1 MGWRVRFKRSTFGIV
16 EKKTTSQMK
25 KSKKLKRVQTA
36 VEYILSNPAAQKAMN
51 KVGVSKAD
59 VLQGKALV
67 EQVRLL
73 DAAQRK
79 EYGEQYQATDDL
91 TQARQEARALY
102 IRHVETARFALKE
115 QRGHWNTLE
124 LSGARKDDLFGW
136 LDQARNFYRN
146 VATVKDILAKY
157 DLSEAEL
164 LQGESMIEAVN
175 VAHNVRQNEATEA
188 QAATT
193 ERNEAVAK
201 LDAWM
206 RHFTQSARL
215 AFANDPQT
223 LKGLGLV
230 SKVGI

>member
-1 MGWRVRFKRSTFGIV
+1 
-16 EKKTTSQMK
+16 MK

-36 VEYILSNPAAQKAMN
+36 VEYTLSNPVALKAMN
-51 KVGVSKAD
+51 KVGISEAD
-59 VLQGKALV
+59 VLQGKALA

-79 EYGEQYQATDDL
+79 EYGEQYQATDEL

-102 IRHVETARFALKE
+102 IKHLETARFAFKE
-115 QRGHWNTLE
+115 KRGYWNTLA

-136 LDQARNFYRN
+136 LEQARNFYSN
-146 VATVKDILAKY
+146 VAAVKDILAKY

-164 LQGESMIEAVN
+164 QQGESMIEAVS
-175 VAHNVRQNEATEA
+175 AAYNVRQKEATEA

-193 ERNEAVAK
+193 HRNEAVAK

-215 AFANDPQT
+215 AFINDPQT

-230 SKVGI
+230 NKVGV

>member
-1 MGWRVRFKRSTFGIV
+1 
-16 EKKTTSQMK
+16 MK

-36 VEYILSNPAAQKAMN
+36 VEYILSNTAAQKALN
-51 KVGVSKAD
+51 KVGFSPAE
-59 VLQGKALV
+59 VLQGKALA

-79 EYGEQYQATDDL
+79 EYGDQYQATDDL
-91 TQARQEARALY
+91 TQARREARARY
-102 IRHVETARFALKE
+102 IKHLDTARFAFKE
-115 QRGHWNTLE
+115 RRGYWNTLE

-136 LDQARNFYRN
+136 LEQARNFYRN
-146 VATVKDILAKY
+146 VVAVKDILAKY

-164 LQGESMIEAVN
+164 QQGESMVEAVSA
-175 VAHNVRQNEATEA
+175 AHHVRQNEATEA

-193 ERNEAVAK
+193 QRNEAIEK

-215 AFANDPQT
+215 AFVNDPQT

-230 SKVGI
+230 SKVGV

>member
-1 MGWRVRFKRSTFGIV
+1 MHLWGSKKKSTN
-16 EKKTTSQMK
+16 QMK
-25 KSKKLKRVQTA
+25 KSKKLNRVQTA
-36 VEYILSNPAAQKAMN
+36 VEYTLSNPAVQKALN
-51 KVGVSKAD
+51 KVGISPAD
-59 VLQGKALV
+59 MLQGKALA

-73 DAAQRK
+73 DAAQRR

-91 TQARQEARALY
+91 TKARLEARARY
-102 IRHVETARFALKE
+102 IKHLETARFALKE
-115 QRGHWNTLE
+115 RRGYWNTLE

-136 LDQARNFYRN
+136 LEQARNFYRN
-146 VATVKDILAKY
+146 VVAVKDILAKY

-164 LQGESMIEAVN
+164 LQGESMVEAVSA
-175 VAHNVRQNEATEA
+175 AHHVRQNEATEA

-193 ERNEAVAK
+193 QRNEAIEK

-215 AFANDPQT
+215 AFVNDPQT

-230 SKVGI
+230 SKVGV

>member
-1 MGWRVRFKRSTFGIV
+1 
-16 EKKTTSQMK
+16 MK

-36 VEYILSNPAAQKAMN
+36 VDYALSNPAALKVLN

-59 VLQGKALV
+59 VLQGKALAA
-67 EQVRLL
+67 QVHLL

-79 EYGEQYQATDDL
+79 EYGDQYQATDEL
-91 TQARQEARALY
+91 TQARQEARAMY
-102 IRHVETARFALKE
+102 MRHLDAARFAFKE
-115 QRGHWNTLE
+115 KRGYWNTLE

-136 LDQARNFYRN
+136 LEQARNFYIN
-146 VATVKDILAKY
+146 VVSVKDILTKY
-157 DLSEAEL
+157 DVSEAEL
-164 LQGESMIEAVN
+164 LQGESMIEAVSA
-175 VAHNVRQNEATEA
+175 AHNVRQKEATEA

-193 ERNEAVAK
+193 QRNEAIEK

-215 AFANDPQT
+215 AFVNDPQT

-230 SKVGI
+230 SKVGV